1 MLPSSIWVI
10 VGRHRC
16 VLLSFVRF
24 RIKRLISYL
33 TRHGREFDEK
43 VPQAVVKRHFLH
55 VESFGVR
62 N

>member
-1 MLPSSIWVI
+1 MI

-16 VLLSFVRF
+16 VLLGFVRF